1 MKKILIAIIKFYKK
15 NISSMKPFPTC
26 RFSPT
31 CSDYGLQAIEEHGAF
46 KGGMLTLWRVLRCN
60 PFCKAGYDPVPK
72 KKK

>member
-1 MKKILIAIIKFYKK
+1 
-15 NISSMKPFPTC
+15 MKPFPTC